1 MRLTSRQIDI
11 VRATVQDVAGGAD
24 VWLFGSRLDERRR
37 GGDVDLLVQ
46 SKPPLDLLRR
56 ARLKYRLERELG
68 LPVDV
73 TVAEQDAEPGPFA
86 RLAMAEGVKL

>member
-1 MRLTSRQIDI
+1 MRLTARQIDI
-11 VRATVQDVAGGAD
+11 VRATVQDVARGAD

-37 GGDVDLLVQ
+37 GGDVDLLVR

-56 ARLKYRLERELG
+56 ARLKYQLEQALG

-73 TVAEQDAEPGPFA
+73 TVAGQDAEPGPFA